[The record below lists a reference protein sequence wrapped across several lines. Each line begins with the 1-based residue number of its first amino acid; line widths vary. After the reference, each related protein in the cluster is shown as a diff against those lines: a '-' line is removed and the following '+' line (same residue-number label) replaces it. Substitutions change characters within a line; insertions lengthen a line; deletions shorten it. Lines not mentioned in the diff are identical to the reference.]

1 MRFLFIAFILIF
13 ISCTKDKVRLHEDFV
28 FSYDAG
34 VRIKSLKFKNDTVFI
49 AHSYPS
55 KIKAYFYL
63 IDDNEK
69 IKINKFL
76 DTIKKNNYKKEYI
89 NESVDDGFS
98 YQFEF
103 LKSKKRVYVQNFES
117 YETKVLTEFA
127 NYLINLSDRKKEIEH
142 SNLKVDFGNTAGF
155 FRYAEPCPF
164 E

>member
-13 ISCTKDKVRLHEDFV
+13 ASCTKDKVRLHEDFV
-28 FSYDAG
+28 FGYAG
-34 VRIKSLKFKNDTVFI
+34 MQNLKVYKFTGDSVFVSKN
-49 AHSYPS
+49 YPS
-55 KIKAYFYL
+55 RVKAYYYL

-76 DTIKKNNYKKEYI
+76 ATIKENNYKKEYI

-117 YETKVLTEFA
+117 EEIKTLTDFT
-127 NYLINLSDRKKEIEH
+127 NYLMNLSNRKKEIEH
-142 SNLKVDFGNTAGF
+142 SNLKIDFGNVDVF
-155 FRYAEPCPF
+155 YPPEPNPF